1 MPSFS
6 LIRICICILLQIL
19 QSVRKEVEG
28 KTEKKPKFWPLVSRK
43 WLGKFSYVYSPTA
56 QALVVVNITVDGVDI
71 IGVKF

>member
-6 LIRICICILLQIL
+6 LIRVCIYILLQIL
-19 QSVRKEVEG
+19 QSVRKEVKE
-28 KTEKKPKFWPLVSRK
+28 KTEKKIFWPLVSRK

-56 QALVVVNITVDGVDI
+56 QALVVANITVDGVDI